1 MGFERESEEFWDDVP
16 NQLRVQKTVT
26 FLISEKKGVAMLYAL
41 QYNTHLLLYMYRG
54 KRFKL
59 VQFDDGQTLWV
70 FINFLQRAFRQMK
83 IFEKWKIFAF
93 TIGYRHH
100 RRLLIRL
107 HKHRLKKCRP
117 IVDGRH
123 TQLLLLRNIYPLAML
138 TPTIFAT
145 SSSSTP
151 PAAAAPALPKS
162 VIFGSSGLG
171 GCLGWCVVHPAN
183 TIAVRSSVASASG
196 KTFSISEMAKK
207 QGWLSVYD
215 GLSAGLARQIFYATS
230 RFGLFETFRDILHEY
245 RGKTDF
251 ASR

>member
-1 MGFERESEEFWDDVP
+1 
-16 NQLRVQKTVT
+16 
-26 FLISEKKGVAMLYAL
+26 
-41 QYNTHLLLYMYRG
+41 
-54 KRFKL
+54 
-59 VQFDDGQTLWV
+59 
-70 FINFLQRAFRQMK
+70 MK